1 MTIKQL
7 LEKIADSL
15 AQRTDQ
21 ERLWT
26 VKDIAAYAQVHE
38 NRVYEFKNNP
48 TFPKSVM
55 LTKQPRWVP
64 DEVKSWMKKQRG

>member
-1 MTIKQL
+1 MTIRQL

-15 AQRTDQ
+15 DKNADR
-21 ERLWT
+21 EKLWN

-38 NRVYEFKNNP
+38 NRVYEFKDSP
-48 TFPKSVM
+48 TFPKPIM

-64 DEVKSWMKKQRG
+64 DEIKSWMKKQRG